1 MRGPAKKKPTLEEQY
16 QRIKAEHPGTIL
28 MFRLGDFFEMF
39 NEDAEIAARE
49 LELTL
54 TSRSQGYKAE
64 APMCGFPH
72 HAIDKHLAKLVS
84 RGYKV
89 AVCDQLETPK
99 KGQIVKRGVTR
110 VVSAGTV
117 TGDDMLTSDANNYL
131 SAIASEGDARAVAS
145 VDVSTGE
152 FAVTETEST
161 RKLMD
166 EIGRLSPAEVLLEE
180 INIDL
185 RDDIKRAADS
195 AVTVEDFGTGLSPRE
210 VLLNHFKTDSLRGFG
225 AEDLTAG
232 LKAAAMALRYVE
244 KMNPAVMESITSL
257 SVYTTEDFMIL
268 DGAARRNLEL
278 TESLADGKKS
288 AGLYSVMDRTLTAPG
303 ARLLRRQIDRPMID
317 PEKINRRLDAVTEL
331 YESTVLREGLR
342 DALNGVRDME
352 RLTGS
357 VVAGTASARDM
368 LALGRSLERV
378 PALMAHM
385 DKAEAKRLVTLRKAM
400 ENLEDVTSL
409 INDAINPDA
418 PLNMK
423 DGGMIRDG
431 YNEQL
436 DEYRDLARNGKLRIL
451 ESEEAER
458 ERTGIKNL
466 KIKYNSV
473 FGYYIE
479 VSRGN
484 LSLVPENYIRKQTLV
499 NAERFITP
507 EIKELEEKILGANDK
522 ALALEAELF
531 REVREKVADQGLRIS
546 KVAKAVAEIDLLAAL
561 AEVAREKS
569 WVRPTVNDDD
579 ALIIKNGRHP
589 IVEHFLTERFVP
601 NDTTV
606 NTRDQRML
614 IITGPNMAGKS
625 TYLRQV
631 AVIVLLAQIG
641 SYVPADSAVIGV
653 CDRIFTRV
661 GAHDELASGQSTFM
675 VEMNETANILN
686 NATDRSLIVLDE
698 IGRGTSTYD
707 GLSIAWAVAEQLCDM
722 GCRTLFATHYHHLNE
737 LENTAEGVKNYR
749 IAVREEKDGIIWL
762 RKIVPGGTDKSYGIE
777 VARLAGLPPETID
790 RAREILEGLE
800 KGSPEA
806 DKSLGRGV
814 KIAERSETLQLSLFG
829 AAKDPILE
837 ELEEYD
843 ISTASPI
850 EVMNKLY
857 DWQRRIKERN

>member
-1 MRGPAKKKPTLEEQY
+1 MRSPAKKKPTLEEQY
-16 QRIKAEHPGTIL
+16 ERIKAEHPGTIL

-39 NEDAEIAARE
+39 NEDAEIAAKE

-84 RGYKV
+84 KGYKV

-117 TGDDMLTSDANNYL
+117 TSDDMLTSDANNYL

-195 AVTVEDFGTGLSPRE
+195 AVTVEDFGSGLSPRE
-210 VLLNHFKTDSLRGFG
+210 VLLNHFKTGSLRGFG

-331 YESTVLREGLR
+331 YESTMLREGIR

-385 DKAEAKRLVTLRKAM
+385 DRAEAKRLVTLRKAM

-546 KVAKAVAEIDLLAAL
+546 KVAKALAETDLLSAL

-579 ALIIKNGRHP
+579 ALVIKNGRHP

-661 GAHDELASGQSTFM
+661 GAHDELAGGQSTFM

-737 LENTAEGVKNYR
+737 LESTAEGVKNYR

-814 KIAERSETLQLSLFG
+814 KIAERTETLQLSLFG